1 MADFER
7 KVQVQVQDNFPAK
20 SDLVEVDADI
30 REQKVP
36 GELIISYP
44 GNGGRSAVVF
54 KGKPVT
60 HAGEIENEMI
70 PEINVLTSKPVS

>member
-7 KVQVQVQDNFPAK
+7 KVQVQVQDSFPAK
-20 SDLVEVDADI
+20 SDLVEVGADI

>member
-20 SDLVEVDADI
+20 SDLAEVDADI
-30 REQKVP
+30 REQRVP
-36 GELIISYP
+36 GELVISYP

-60 HAGEIENEMI
+60 HAGEIEDEII
-70 PEINVLTSKPVS
+70 PQKIILDKPAV

>member
-20 SDLVEVDADI
+20 SDLVEVDEDI

-60 HAGEIENEMI
+60 HAGEIEDEKII
-70 PEINVLTSKPVS
+70 PQIPLDRESEK

>member
-7 KVQVQVQDNFPAK
+7 KVQLQVQDNFPAK
-20 SDLVEVDADI
+20 SDLVEVDTDI

-60 HAGEIENEMI
+60 QAGEIEEQKII
-70 PEINVLTSKPVS
+70 PTISLDKKTP